1 MESLTIKTGTLQN
14 LMSKAVKG
22 ASNSKFNVLTSLMHV
37 ELENGVLSLTT
48 TDSDNYLTLKQN
60 DVTGDN
66 LSFTVNVNTF
76 SKLVFKTSSENIK
89 ISVTDDTISVSG
101 NGTYK
106 IPIQLDVDG
115 SEIKYPTHEIN
126 NPEYSGTVKTSV
138 LKTIVQ
144 YNKPSL
150 ALTMEKPYLTRYMCA
165 EDCVISGDEYN
176 ICRNNV
182 STFGTKI
189 LVSPVVMELLCM
201 CEEEDIS
208 YKIYQNNAL
217 FETNSMKLFA
227 MLSDGVDEYPV
238 DLIKGITEA
247 EYPSDCVI
255 PKTTM
260 INVID
265 RLSIFIN
272 DDDQNGLY
280 MTFTK
285 DGIKMESMKND
296 GVESVPYQG
305 SNNFKDF
312 TCCVGVDSF
321 RKQLASRSGESVHIY
336 YGDDSTLTLKEGN
349 IIQVISLQEDPR
361 ME

>member
-1 MESLTIKTGTLQN
+1 MPSLTIKTSTLQG
-14 LMSKAVKG
+14 LMTKAVKG
-22 ASNSKFNVLTSLMHV
+22 ASNSKFNVLTGLLHV
-37 ELENGVLSLTT
+37 VLENGVLTLTT
-48 TDSDNYLTLKQN
+48 TDSDNYLTIKQK

-89 ISVTDDTISVSG
+89 VSVTNDTISITG

-106 IPIQLDVDG
+106 IPVQLDADG

-126 NPEYSGTVKTSV
+126 NPEFSGSVKTSV
-138 LKTIVQ
+138 LKSIAQ

-150 ALTMEKPYLTRYMCA
+150 ALTMEKPYLTRYMCT

-176 ICRNNV
+176 VCRNNV
-182 STFGTKI
+182 STFNTNI
-189 LVSPVVMELLCM
+189 LISPVVMDLLCM
-201 CEEEDIS
+201 CEEEEIS
-208 YKIYQNNAL
+208 YSIYQNNML
-217 FETNSMKLFA
+217 FETPTMKLFS
-227 MLSDGVDEYPV
+227 LVSDGSSEYPV
-238 DLIKGITEA
+238 DIIKSITDQ
-247 EYPSDCVI
+247 EYVSDCVI

-321 RKQLASRSGESVHIY
+321 RKQLVSRSGESVHIY
-336 YGDDSTLTLKEGN
+336 YGDDSTLTIKEGN

-361 ME
+361 MQ